1 MDSGQWIGADGG
13 IGRNSWPL
21 YPIRPW
27 TNRPYLLKSGP
38 MNFIKVIRMAIRYR
52 FTLACSIVCALIVA
66 VFWGANIGTVYPIV
80 EVTFKSESPQKWI
93 DRQIAEA
100 QKTAEEKTAEI
111 AALEK
116 ELLATAPDLQPQID
130 RRIDLARTRLEAEEK
145 ARSYYIR
152 LKPYIDKYL
161 PENPFKFMAL
171 VIGLFLAG
179 TFIKDV
185 FLIANGI
192 LVARMAQSATFDLR
206 KLFYRRTLRLDLAT
220 FTEEGTSD
228 LLSRFTNDM
237 NQVSAGLE
245 TLFGKLIVEPLKMV
259 ACLIGAAWISWKLLL
274 VSMLIMPVAGYA
286 VRWLAKSLKRAN
298 RKAMEEMAVIYT
310 TLEETF
316 RNIKIVKAFTNEHQ
330 ERRRYHKNSKNYFKK
345 AMKIARY
352 DALVHPVTEILG
364 IVAFCIVMLAG
375 AWLVFTHSTHLL
387 GIPMSDRPISTGYI
401 LLFYSLLAGVAD
413 PLRKL
418 SDVFNRLQAASAA
431 CDRIFDRL
439 EREPA
444 IRDPERP
451 ISVGRHHRDLE
462 LAGVS
467 FAYIPDKPVLQ
478 DINLQ
483 IRFGETIAI
492 VGPNG
497 SGKSTLAH
505 LIPRFADPASGEI
518 RLDGV
523 RLGDMRLKDLR
534 AQIGLVTQETALF
547 DDTIFNN
554 IRYGSPD
561 ATREQVIEA
570 AKQAHAH
577 RFIETELPQGYETM
591 AGTLG
596 NKLSGGQRQR
606 IALARAILR
615 DPSILI
621 LDEATSQVDLES
633 EQAIQKVLEKFIL
646 DRTVI
651 IITHRLAI
659 LSLADRIAVMEDG
672 RIVDVGKH
680 EELLAKSGLYRRL
693 YQIHFDDLRQTA

>member
-1 MDSGQWIGADGG
+1 
-13 IGRNSWPL
+13 
-21 YPIRPW
+21 
-27 TNRPYLLKSGP
+27 
-38 MNFIKVIRMAIRYR
+38 MNFIKVVRMAIRYR
-52 FTLACSIVCALIVA
+52 WTFFSSIICALIVA
-66 VFWGANIGTVYPIV
+66 VLWGGNIGTVYPIV
-80 EVTFKSESPQKWI
+80 EVVFQGETPQHWI
-93 DRQIAEA
+93 ARKIADS
-100 QKTAEEKTAEI
+100 QKTAADKTVKI
-111 AALEK
+111 AALQK
-116 ELLATAPDLQPQID
+116 ELSHAAPKEQRAING
-130 RRIDLARTRLEAEEK
+130 RIDMATSRLRAEEK
-145 ARSYYIR
+145 AASYYIR
-152 LKPYIDKYL
+152 LKPYIDDYL

-185 FLIANGI
+185 FLIINSI
-192 LVARMAQSATFDLR
+192 LVARMAQFAAFDLR

-220 FTEEGTSD
+220 FNDEGTSD

-237 NQVSAGLE
+237 NQVAAGLE
-245 TLFGKLIVEPLKMV
+245 TLFGKSILEPLKMA
-259 ACLIGAAWISWKLLL
+259 ACLIGAAWISWQLLL
-274 VSMLIMPVAGYA
+274 VSMLIMPLAGYA

-298 RKAMEEMAVIYT
+298 RRAMEEMAVIYT

-316 RNIKIVKAFTNEHQ
+316 RNIKIVKAFTNERQ

-345 AMKIARY
+345 ALKIAGY
-352 DALVHPVTEILG
+352 DALVHPITEVLG

-375 AWLVFTHSTHLL
+375 AWLVLSQETHFL
-387 GIPMSDRPISTGYI
+387 GIRMCDRPMDYGEL
-401 LLFYSLLAGVAD
+401 LLFYSLMAGVAD

-418 SDVFNRLQAASAA
+418 SDVFNRLQAAGAA

-439 EREPA
+439 EREPT
-444 IRDPERP
+444 ICDPQYP
-451 ISVGRHHRDLE
+451 VTVGRHQRDLE
-462 LAGVS
+462 FAHVS
-467 FAYIPDKPVLQ
+467 FAYKPGKNVLQ
-478 DINLQ
+478 DVNLK
-483 IRFGETIAI
+483 IGFGETIAI

-505 LIPRFADPASGEI
+505 LIPRFADPSSGEI

-523 RLGDMRLKDLR
+523 RLTDMRLKDLR
-534 AQIGLVTQETALF
+534 GQIGLVTQETALF

-561 ATREQVIEA
+561 ATHQQVIEA

-577 RFIETELPQGYETM
+577 RFIENELPQGYDTM

-646 DRTVI
+646 NRTVI

-659 LSLADRIAVMEDG
+659 LALADRIVVIEDG